1 MGKRGPKPKPGK
13 VTREDRAAK
22 TIAKLDVRAERMA
35 HIVGLMAGQQWET
48 GRTGPSLAREWG
60 VPLSTVEGYAA
71 VASKLV
77 LAELGGED
85 LRARILVGLESLGA
99 EARRSGDF
107 KTAGHLLAEMARISG
122 VDAPTRV
129 DVRTQ
134 QVTIAEIVA
143 NPDFVLPE

>member
-1 MGKRGPKPKPGK
+1 M
-13 VTREDRAAK
+13 
-22 TIAKLDVRAERMA
+22 RAERLSR
-35 HIVGLMAGQQWET
+35 IVGLMAGQQWET
-48 GRTGPSLAREWG
+48 GRTGESLAREWG
-60 VPLSTVEGYAA
+60 CSESTVRDYAA

>member
-1 MGKRGPKPKPGK
+1 MGKRGPKPKPRL
-13 VTREDRAAK
+13 TRATPAQVSTEEKADR
-22 TIAKLDVRAERMA
+22 IRSV
-35 HIVGLMAGQQWET
+35 VGLMAGQRWET
-48 GRTGPSLAREWG
+48 GITGPSLAREWG
-60 VPLSTVEGYAA
+60 VAESTVNGYAA

-143 NPDFVLPE
+143 NPDFVLPEKSE